1 MGWKQTSLDKTG
13 SDAMNDA
20 GDYSAAYC
28 ILKTDG
34 PFEGHGMVSYLPFEA
49 NVSYIADI
57 YCKRPSPSAAE
68 TT

>member
-1 MGWKQTSLDKTG
+1 
-13 SDAMNDA
+13 MNDA

-34 PFEGHGMVSYLPFEA
+34 PFEGHGMVRCLPFEA
-49 NVSYIADI
+49 SVSYIADI
-57 YCKRPSPSAAE
+57 YCKRPLPLAAE

>member
-1 MGWKQTSLDKTG
+1 
-13 SDAMNDA
+13 MNDA

-34 PFEGHGMVSYLPFEA
+34 PFEGHGMVRYLPFKA
-49 NVSYIADI
+49 KISYIANI
-57 YCKRPSPSAAE
+57 YCKRPLLSAAE